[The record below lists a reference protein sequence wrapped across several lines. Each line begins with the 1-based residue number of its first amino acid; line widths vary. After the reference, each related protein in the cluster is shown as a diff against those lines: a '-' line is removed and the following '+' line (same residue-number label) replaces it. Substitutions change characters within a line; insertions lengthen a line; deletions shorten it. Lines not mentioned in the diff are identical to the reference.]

1 MKYLYKL
8 ICISA
13 ILVATLYSCGN
24 SSKLQDGEYSL
35 DILSTNDIHGAWFS
49 RSYTDSSQ
57 KKSLLNISTLVS
69 KFRDSIG
76 AGNVILVDAGDC
88 LQGDNAPYFF
98 NYIDTQSTHL
108 FVRMVDYLKYDAIAV
123 GNHDIETGHPVYDR
137 VRKELDSVGIPFLAA
152 NAIRNDNG
160 RPYFQ
165 PYKIINRGGLKVA
178 ILGYTNPNMK
188 AWLAEEVWSGMHFES
203 LLPLVQ
209 NDVDKVI
216 KREKPNVVVVV
227 VHSGVGSGDASILE
241 SQGLDLF
248 NTLRGVD
255 FLICSH
261 DHRAFIAQNDSIAL
275 LNSGSH
281 SRNIAHGKITLTVQ
295 NGAIVDK
302 RLTAELLSTPTQPD
316 TLMEKFFYRD
326 YERVKEFTLTPVGAL
341 LRPIKTRE
349 AFVGMSDYINLIHT
363 VGLRATNAQISF
375 AAPLS
380 YNKEIPSGVLVY
392 NDLFTIYPYEN
403 QLYVIKL
410 TGEEIKNY
418 LEFSYD
424 NWITTTDPEHLL
436 KIHQREDSRYSQKG
450 WSFIGRSYNFDSAGG
465 INYTVDTKAPIGE
478 RIHIYSLA
486 DGSTFNMDQDYT
498 VAITS
503 YRASGGGDILSKGAS
518 VDVDKIE
525 ERIVARYPEFRELI
539 YSYLKN
545 NGSIDYLQIG
555 DTSLIGKWMF
565 IPEKEANARLEKDMK
580 LLFRM

>member
-13 ILVATLYSCGN
+13 ILVAILYSCGN
-24 SSKLQDGEYSL
+24 SSMLQDGEYSL
-35 DILSTNDIHGAWFS
+35 DILSTNDIHGTWFS

-152 NAIRNDNG
+152 NAIRNDSG
-160 RPYFQ
+160 KPYFQ

-295 NGAIVDK
+295 NGVIVDK

-316 TLMEKFFYRD
+316 TLMEKFFYQE

-341 LRPIKTRE
+341 LRPVKTRE
-349 AFVGMSDYINLIHT
+349 AFIGMSDYINLIHT

-450 WSFIGRSYNFDSAGG
+450 WSFVGRSYNFDSAGG
-465 INYTVDTKAPIGE
+465 INYTVDTKAPMGE

-503 YRASGGGDILSKGAS
+503 YRASGGGDILSKGAG

-539 YSYLKN
+539 YSYIKN

-555 DTSLIGKWMF
+555 DTSLIGRWMF
-565 IPEKEANARLEKDMK
+565 IPEKEANARLGKDMK
-580 LLFRM
+580 LLFRL